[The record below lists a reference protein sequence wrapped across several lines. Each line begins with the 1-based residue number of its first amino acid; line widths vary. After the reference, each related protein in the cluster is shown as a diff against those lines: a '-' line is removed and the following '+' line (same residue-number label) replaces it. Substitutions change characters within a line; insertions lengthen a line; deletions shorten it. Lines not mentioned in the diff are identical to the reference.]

1 MPLFNQ
7 HFSSLLR
14 DYLFKN
20 MNINYFIYGK
30 LILLFSLKKFDIR
43 MAKNDFKL
51 FTDVNWLCC
60 KLILSSFFLFEQYC
74 IFSTN
79 KF

>member
-1 MPLFNQ
+1 M
-7 HFSSLLR
+7 S
-14 DYLFKN
+14 
-20 MNINYFIYGK
+20 ITIYGK

-43 MAKNDFKL
+43 IAKNDFKL

-60 KLILSSFFLFEQYC
+60 KLILSSFFFLFEQYC

-79 KF
+79 KC